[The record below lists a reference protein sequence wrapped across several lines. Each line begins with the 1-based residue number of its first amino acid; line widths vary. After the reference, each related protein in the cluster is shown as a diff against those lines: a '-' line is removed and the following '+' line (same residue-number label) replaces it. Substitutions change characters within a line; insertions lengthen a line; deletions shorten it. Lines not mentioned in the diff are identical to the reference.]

1 MIITMLRKV
10 VVLLFDIKEVYSES
24 LINVLLKDIV
34 ETILWILVQ
43 WLIFFCI
50 C

>member
-43 WLIFFCI
+43 WLKNFCI